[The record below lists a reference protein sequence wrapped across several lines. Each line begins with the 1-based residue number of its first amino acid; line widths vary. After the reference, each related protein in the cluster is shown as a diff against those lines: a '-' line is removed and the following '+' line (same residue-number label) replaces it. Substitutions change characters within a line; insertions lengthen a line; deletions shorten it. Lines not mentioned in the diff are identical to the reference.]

1 VRFSQLEKAIEALE
15 KQRNVLGDAKV
26 GPAIASVQHKLQ
38 AVTLAIK
45 RADEIKA
52 LKTAIEK
59 LESQRGPL
67 SDDIVDL
74 ALKPLKDQLAK
85 VEAEGEEQR
94 AASSAAA
101 ERANASSTSSSN
113 SRFGG
118 WFACDC
124 WLMCLVARP
133 LRRHRRA
140 KKRLPPSRAKWCFR
154 FGAFRPSRWFLRP
167 RFRRWTCRRWREL
180 LIRVRVMFLSLVTF
194 LGVY

>member
-1 VRFSQLEKAIEALE
+1 M
-15 KQRNVLGDAKV
+15 LGDAKV
-26 GPAIASVQHKLQ
+26 GPAIASVQLKLQ

-74 ALKPLKDQLAK
+74 AMKPLKDQLAK

-101 ERANASSTSSSN
+101 ERANATSTSSSN
-113 SRFGG
+113 SRCGG
-118 WFACDC
+118 CVVRC
-124 WLMCLVARP
+124 LLLLM
-133 LRRHRRA
+133 
-140 KKRLPPSRAKWCFR
+140 
-154 FGAFRPSRWFLRP
+154 
-167 RFRRWTCRRWREL
+167 
-180 LIRVRVMFLSLVTF
+180 
-194 LGVY
+194 